1 MALRHAAHTA
11 RTHEVGLGLVT
22 RGLCR
27 MAHKKYGLSL
37 AGTILVYVLK
47 ARFSSKYL
55 DVLRSPHKLKFAGTP
70 IK

>member
-1 MALRHAAHTA
+1 MAHPAHTA
-11 RTHEVGLGLVT
+11 RTYEEGLGLVT
-22 RGLCR
+22 RRLCR

-47 ARFSSKYL
+47 PRFSSKYL

>member
-1 MALRHAAHTA
+1 
-11 RTHEVGLGLVT
+11 
-22 RGLCR
+22 

-47 ARFSSKYL
+47 PRFSSKYL